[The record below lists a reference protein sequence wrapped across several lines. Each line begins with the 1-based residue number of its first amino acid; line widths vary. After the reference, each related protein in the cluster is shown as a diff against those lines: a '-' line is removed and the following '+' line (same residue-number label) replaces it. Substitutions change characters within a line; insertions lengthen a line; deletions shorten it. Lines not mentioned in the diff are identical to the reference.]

1 VRLTVNGLP
10 QLTEADTTLAEL
22 ITAISDRETGIAVAV
37 NSEVVPRSS
46 WPRTSLSEG
55 DRVDVV
61 TAVQG
66 G

>member
-1 VRLTVNGLP
+1 MRLTVNGLP
-10 QLTEADTTLAEL
+10 QLTEADTTLADL

-46 WPRTSLSEG
+46 WPRISLNEG